1 MVSFTVRLRF
11 DKEQMEQV
19 SELFRQLTAASRQE
33 PGCVTYVAH
42 TVEDDPSTVVL
53 DEQYKDAAALEYHR
67 NTPHFH
73 QFAIGGFYQ
82 LMRDRQLENL
92 IALG

>member
-11 DKEQMEQV
+11 DKERMEQV
-19 SELFRQLTAASRQE
+19 ITILRQLTTASRQE

-42 TVEDDPSTVVL
+42 VVEDDPATVVIY
-53 DEQYKDAAALEYHR
+53 EQYKDAAALDHHR

-73 QFAIGGFYQ
+73 EFAIAGFYQ
-82 LMRDRQLENL
+82 LMLERQVENL
-92 IALG
+92 VALS

>member
-1 MVSFTVRLRF
+1 MVSFTVRLQF
-11 DKEQMEQV
+11 DKQDMEQV

-42 TVEDDPSTVVL
+42 TVEDEPSTVVL
-53 DEQYKDAAALEYHR
+53 YEQYKDAAALEFHR

-82 LMRDRQLENL
+82 LMRSRQLENL
-92 IALG
+92 VALG

>member
-11 DKEQMEQV
+11 DKERMEEV
-19 SELFRQLTAASRQE
+19 SAMLRQLTSASRQE

-42 TVEDDPSTVVL
+42 VVEDDPATVVIY
-53 DEQYKDAAALEYHR
+53 EQYKDAAALDHHR

-73 QFAIGGFYQ
+73 EFAIGGFYQ
-82 LMRDRQLENL
+82 LMLERQVENL
-92 IALG
+92 VALS

>member
-11 DKEQMEQV
+11 EKDDMEQV
-19 SELFRQLTAASRQE
+19 IALFRQLTIASRQE
-33 PGCVTYVAH
+33 PGCVTYVVH
-42 TVEDDPSTVVL
+42 TVEDDPTTVVL
-53 DEQYKDAAALEYHR
+53 YEQYQDAAALDFHR
-67 NTPHFH
+67 GTPHFH

-92 IALG
+92 VALG

>member
-11 DKEQMEQV
+11 EKENMEQV
-19 SELFRQLTAASRQE
+19 IELFRKLTVASRQE

-53 DEQYKDAAALEYHR
+53 YEQYKDAAALEFHR

-73 QFAIGGFYQ
+73 EFAIGGFYQ